1 MLNLLANWL
10 EISFISNV
18 NILIGIMLGS
28 NDFFESSE
36 DITFYIS
43 DLMAGLRKKELWVLF
58 FRKSEKWLLEGFI
71 FSFAFSEIAKWLLK
85 IFKTSLLLVMVKPLE
100 DKLFRISEVWFLIGI
115 RDFIISKYWLWNID
129 CNNLICFFKKVQM
142 TYLCNL
148 YISYEKFLLLVNL
161 FP

>member
-10 EISFISNV
+10 EISFFSNF
-18 NILIGIMLGS
+18 NIFIGIMLGS

-43 DLMAGLRKKELWVLF
+43 DLLAGLRKKELWVMF

-71 FSFAFSEIAKWLLK
+71 FSFVFSEIVAKWLLK
-85 IFKTSLLLVMVKPLE
+85 IFKTSLSLVMVKPLE

-129 CNNLICFFKKVQM
+129 RNNLICFFKKV
-142 TYLCNL
+142 
-148 YISYEKFLLLVNL
+148 
-161 FP
+161 